1 MTWDDSNKL
10 TLIWIDDLLFFI
22 STFCFRWLFFQ
33 TVLHVYFILIYYQNH
48 SWMNCPKSLKLK
60 LCYNIGNLKLWIGII
75 TLNVLW
81 IRFRIMSGNGQIWK
95 RKHSLYQDGCR
106 PCLLLCTLY
115 LSLTRTNMFLSL
127 QTIPLT
133 ISFCKSH

>member
-10 TLIWIDDLLFFI
+10 TLIWINDLLFFI

-33 TVLHVYFILIYYQNH
+33 TVLHVYSILIYYQNH
-48 SWMNCPKSLKLK
+48 SWMNCPKSLKL
-60 LCYNIGNLKLWIGII
+60 CYNIGNLKLRIGII

-81 IRFRIMSGNGQIWK
+81 IRFRIMSGIGQIWQ

-106 PCLLLCTLY
+106 PCLLLCKLE
-115 LSLTRTNMFLSL
+115 LSITRTNMFLSL

>member
-1 MTWDDSNKL
+1 MTWDDGNKL
-10 TLIWIDDLLFFI
+10 TLILIDDLLFFI
-22 STFCFRWLFFQ
+22 STFCFRWLLFQ
-33 TVLHVYFILIYYQNH
+33 TVLHVYSMLIYYQNH

-81 IRFRIMSGNGQIWK
+81 IRFRIMSGNGQIWQ

-106 PCLLLCTLY
+106 PCLLLCKLE
-115 LSLTRTNMFLSL
+115 LSITRTNMFLSL